1 MPGLDV
7 SGVTKRFGEREVLR
21 GLDLNVRP
29 GQTYG
34 LLGSNGAG
42 KTTAMNI
49 ITGLL
54 DQDEG
59 TVTLDGAPLDA
70 DARAVVGVVPQ
81 EVALYHHLTCRENL
95 RFFGSIYRLRGTA
108 LGRRVDAVIELCQL
122 DEYADTPVSSL
133 SGGWRHR
140 VNIAVGMVHQPK
152 VLLLDEPTTGQ
163 DIEARYRLWSV
174 IRSLRDQGTA
184 VLLSTHMMEEA
195 EAVCDR
201 VGILHQGRIEREG
214 TLDELYA
221 TIPAAE
227 MAEVETDDPSALE
240 RRAGELGLGL
250 RRYGGKL
257 TVLLP
262 ERSTLSD
269 VVARLGR
276 VPIRS
281 LALRPVAL
289 QHVFFDVVG
298 SRV

>member
-1 MPGLDV
+1 MPGLEV
-7 SGVTKRFGEREVLR
+7 SGLTKRFGEREVLR
-21 GLDLNVRP
+21 GLDLNVQP

-54 DQDEG
+54 AQDTG
-59 TVTLDGAPLDA
+59 RVTLDGAPLDA
-70 DARAVVGVVPQ
+70 GARGMVGVVPQ
-81 EVALYHHLTCRENL
+81 EVALYPHLTCRENL
-95 RFFGSIYRLRGTA
+95 RFFGSLYRLRGTA
-108 LGRRVDAVIELCQL
+108 LGRRVDAVVELCQL
-122 DEYADTPVSSL
+122 GEYADTPVSSL

-140 VNIAVGMVHQPK
+140 INIAAGMVHQPK

-163 DIEARYRLWSV
+163 DIEARYMLWSV
-174 IRSLRDQGTA
+174 IRSLRDQDTA
-184 VLLSTHMMEEA
+184 VLLTTHMMEEA

-201 VGILHQGRIEREG
+201 VGILHRGRIERDG
-214 TLDELYA
+214 TLYELYA

-227 MAEVETDDPSALE
+227 LAEVETDDPPAVE
-240 RRAGELGLGL
+240 RRVGELGLGL

-281 LALRPVAL
+281 MALRPVRL

-298 SRV
+298 SRA

>member
-1 MPGLDV
+1 MPKLDV

-21 GLDLNVRP
+21 GLDLDVQP
-29 GQTYG
+29 GRTYG

-54 DQDEG
+54 VQDEG

-70 DARAVVGVVPQ
+70 AARAVVGVVPQ
-81 EVALYHHLTCRENL
+81 AVALYHHLTCRENL

-108 LGRRVDAVIELCQL
+108 LDQRVDAVIELCQL
-122 DEYADTPVSSL
+122 VEYADTPVSSL
-133 SGGWRHR
+133 SGGWRQR

-174 IRSLRDQGTA
+174 IRSLRDQDTA

-201 VGILHQGRIEREG
+201 VGILHGGRIERQG
-214 TLDELYA
+214 TLEELYA
-221 TIPAAE
+221 TIPARE

-240 RRAGELGLGL
+240 RRARELGLGL

-257 TVLLP
+257 TLLLP
-262 ERSTLSD
+262 ERSTLSN
-269 VVARLGR
+269 VAARLGQ

-281 LALRPVAL
+281 LALRPVGL
-289 QHVFFDVVG
+289 EHVFFDVVG
-298 SRV
+298 SRA

>member
-95 RFFGSIYRLRGTA
+95 RFFGSIYRLRSSA

-152 VLLLDEPTTGQ
+152 VLLLDEPT
-163 DIEARYRLWSV
+163 
-174 IRSLRDQGTA
+174 SLRDQGTA